1 MPHSFAQSERLE
13 MALWCFPIVSDLTLE
28 RYGAAIGRRHASLR
42 IVSFQHSQL
51 WQALVLDDPSAAG
64 AAQQALN
71 ANLRRLGL
79 PLHLVEDIDE
89 EILDELMDVVIQRF
103 HRSPSKASACAHLL
117 LHIAK
122 NLAYTPEAL
131 TAA

>member
-51 WQALVLDDPSAAG
+51 WQALILDDAA
-64 AAQQALN
+64 AARKARDELGSNHQL
-71 ANLRRLGL
+71 LGL
-79 PLHLVEDIDE
+79 SPDFVED
-89 EILDELMDVVIQRF
+89 LDELMEVVTQRF
-103 HRSPSKASACAHLL
+103 YRSPLKASACGHIL

-122 NLAYTPEAL
+122 NLAYTPRAL

>member
-51 WQALVLDDPSAAG
+51 WQALILDDAAAARKGREVLG
-64 AAQQALN
+64 ASHHL
-71 ANLRRLGL
+71 LGL
-79 PLHLVEDIDE
+79 SPDFMEDLDE
-89 EILDELMDVVIQRF
+89 EVLDELMEVVTQRF
-103 HRSPSKASACAHLL
+103 YRSPLKASACGHIL

-122 NLAYTPEAL
+122 NLAYTPRAL

>member
-51 WQALVLDDPSAAG
+51 WQALILDDAAAKRKGREVLG
-64 AAQQALN
+64 ASHHL
-71 ANLRRLGL
+71 LGL
-79 PLHLVEDIDE
+79 SPDFMEDLDE
-89 EILDELMDVVIQRF
+89 EVLDELMEVVTQRF
-103 HRSPSKASACAHLL
+103 YRSPLKASACGHIL

-122 NLAYTPEAL
+122 NLAYTPRAL

>member
-1 MPHSFAQSERLE
+1 

-51 WQALVLDDPSAAG
+51 WQALILDDAAAARKGREVLG
-64 AAQQALN
+64 ASHHL
-71 ANLRRLGL
+71 LGL
-79 PLHLVEDIDE
+79 SPDFMEDLDE
-89 EILDELMDVVIQRF
+89 EVLDELMEVVTQRF
-103 HRSPSKASACAHLL
+103 YRSPLKASACGHIL

-122 NLAYTPEAL
+122 NLAYTPRAL

>member
-1 MPHSFAQSERLE
+1 VSQDYKSFERQE
-13 MALWCFPIVSDLTLE
+13 MALWCFPIISDLVRE
-28 RYGAAIGRRHASLR
+28 RYVAAIGSFR
-42 IVSFQHSQL
+42 VSVSNLAYSHSQL

-89 EILDELMDVVIQRF
+89 EILDDLMDVVIQRF